1 MTFRM
6 FILASVLLTLVAC
19 SSGAEEASSTPTVT
33 VTATAT
39 ATATET
45 VTATPEP
52 PPEPEEPAAVGETV
66 ELEDLSVTLHDIDL
80 DPAPEPGPQPSGE
93 SDKWVSADV
102 ELCSDTLDGYFSSR
116 QWALVDTEN
125 RNFSSSNTGY
135 NSFPE
140 PSFAFGDEQIS
151 PGECRRGWITFVV
164 NKDSNLSSLR
174 YDGSSFQDPEGQSVS
189 WSLDS

>member
-1 MTFRM
+1 MTFRV
-6 FILASVLLTLVAC
+6 FTLAPVLLALVAC
-19 SSGAEEASSTPTVT
+19 SSGAGEASPAPTVT

-45 VTATPEP
+45 VTAIPEP

-66 ELEDLSVTLHDIDL
+66 EFENLSVTLHDIDL
-80 DPAPEPGPQPSGE
+80 DPAPEPGPQPARE

-102 ELCSDTLDGYFSSR
+102 ELCSDTLDGHFSSS
-116 QWALVDTEN
+116 QWSLVDTES
-125 RNFSSSNTGY
+125 RNFSSSSTGY
-135 NSFPE
+135 SSFPD

-164 NKDSNLSSLR
+164 NRDSILSSMR
-174 YDGSSFQDPEGQSVS
+174 YDGSSFQDPEGPSAT